1 MPRQDK
7 EALSEKVIRRTVPVI
22 FRNLRQRKNL
32 FNGYTKLS
40 KILKRL

>member
-22 FRNLRQRKNL
+22 FRKKEKD
-32 FNGYTKLS
+32 YC
-40 KILKRL
+40 